1 MTLFLNFPKSTSP
14 FFLRNLLGMLAR
26 IFAISLLEELLSQ
39 LVIVLYNQVP
49 TEIVTPATTIAPV
62 AAMTTLPMPG
72 IKYMPAPIAAIR
84 AEELLVSEIN
94 IA

>member
-1 MTLFLNFPKSTSP
+1 
-14 FFLRNLLGMLAR
+14 MLAR

-49 TEIVTPATTIAPV
+49 TVIVTPATAIAPV
-62 AAMTTLPMPG
+62 AAITTSPMPG

>member
-1 MTLFLNFPKSTSP
+1 
-14 FFLRNLLGMLAR
+14 MLAR

-49 TEIVTPATTIAPV
+49 TVIVTPATAIAPV
-62 AAMTTLPMPG
+62 AAITTSPMPG

-84 AEELLVSEIN
+84 AEELPVSEIN
-94 IA
+94 IGNFSVCRFIFLS

>member
-1 MTLFLNFPKSTSP
+1 MTLFLNFPKLTSP

-49 TEIVTPATTIAPV
+49 TAIAPV
-62 AAMTTLPMPG
+62 AAITTSPMPG

-84 AEELLVSEIN
+84 AEELPVSEIN